1 MDYAFQ
7 YIKDN
12 QGIDTEVSYP
22 YEANDGQCRFK
33 KANVGATSTVS
44 IHLFI
49 EDSNLFKYMIVIF
62 LGIR

>member
-44 IHLFI
+44 IHHFI